1 MMSGG
6 GVAKVQDRVR
16 AGDRFSSH
24 QTASDIPGSSDLLG
38 EGVQEGKAIED
49 VPRDPQNLPCTYK
62 GWGRWGEL
70 SWVSG

>member
-6 GVAKVQDRVR
+6 GVARVQDRVR

-24 QTASDIPGSSDLLG
+24 QTTSDIPGSSDLPG
-38 EGVQEGKAIED
+38 EGVQEGKAIEG
-49 VPRDPQNLPCTYK
+49 VPRDPQDVPCIYN

-70 SWVSG
+70 RRVSG